1 MTALHQLSD
10 PLPLP
15 WLALLGRGLC
25 GLVLCAGLA
34 HGAGYES
41 WSKVEQAQETSDYGQ
56 RLREGKFEAEQKAFV
71 EQILLPQLGLEANR
85 ATIAAVRQRIR
96 EVAVRGISNVE
107 RPEVIQQVNQ
117 INGTIL
123 GEMLKVAADQAA
135 DMVVRVNAML
145 LVGELQRPDR
155 ITPWPDSVA
164 PLAKAAADGSLPL
177 AVRIAAVNG
186 LAGHVAAAGEAGPAT
201 TAAAP
206 VVAAIVSAP
215 PEGDPIAV
223 RWLVSRAL
231 DLLPSVPSQ
240 PAAVTAAARILADD
254 KADTDLR
261 VRAALAVGKL
271 ATPQTGIDAAA
282 AVGQIKS
289 LAISAL
295 AADLDAAAARRLDRK
310 LSAAGGL
317 AAGGGLGGAV
327 AAPGPRAG
335 GPEASGGVL
344 FGGPIGGELGDGAA
358 PPEVVDEDAVP
369 PLACRRNAWRLY
381 GLAEAVQPARGGA
394 GLAGMLQG
402 EPAAAAADLATTMR
416 QAAVELDANP
426 DEAAVAA
433 ALAKLRNLAG
443 AAAPPA
449 GGAGKADGQATPASP
464 FDQPASGSPF

>member
-1 MTALHQLSD
+1 MTALHQHSD
-10 PLPLP
+10 PLPSP

-41 WSKVEQAQETSDYGQ
+41 WSRVEQAQETSDYGQ

-71 EQILLPQLGLEANR
+71 EQTLLPQLGLEANR

-96 EVAVRGISNVE
+96 EVAVRGASK
-107 RPEVIQQVNQ
+107 PEVIEQVNA
-117 INGTIL
+117 TIL
-123 GEMLKVAADQAA
+123 AGMLAVVADQAA
-135 DMVVRVNAML
+135 DPVVRVNAML
-145 LVGELQRPDR
+145 LVGELQRLDR
-155 ITPWPDSVA
+155 TPWPGSLA
-164 PLAKAAADGSLPL
+164 PLAKPAADGSLPL

-186 LAGHVAAAGEAGPAT
+186 LARHVAAAGGAGPAT

-206 VVAAIVSAP
+206 VVAALVSAP
-215 PEGDPIAV
+215 PEGDPVAV

-261 VRAALAVGKL
+261 VRAAVAVGKL

-282 AVGQIKS
+282 AIGKIKS

-317 AAGGGLGGAV
+317 TAGGGLGEAV

-335 GPEASGGVL
+335 RPEASGGL
-344 FGGPIGGELGDGAA
+344 FGGPIGGGLEGGDA
-358 PPEVVDEDAVP
+358 PPEVVDEDAVS

-381 GLAEAVQPARGGA
+381 SLAEAVQPARGGP

-402 EPAAAAADLATTMR
+402 EPAAAAADLAKTMR
-416 QAAVELDANP
+416 QAAVELDADP
-426 DEAAVAA
+426 AEEPLAA
-433 ALAKLRNLAG
+433 ALAALRNLAG

-449 GGAGKADGQATPASP
+449 GGAGKADGQATPTSP
-464 FDQPASGSPF
+464 FDQPASDSPF